1 MLRSKVYPC
10 GVLQQIA
17 DVCYEKKVF
26 FEVDQ
31 NSGLVEIGSDDKNR
45 LDNFL
50 STEVQFESLMITR
63 DLFFAICYLLSSGP
77 DDSNQWF

>member
-50 STEVQFESLMITR
+50 STEVQF
-63 DLFFAICYLLSSGP
+63 
-77 DDSNQWF
+77 